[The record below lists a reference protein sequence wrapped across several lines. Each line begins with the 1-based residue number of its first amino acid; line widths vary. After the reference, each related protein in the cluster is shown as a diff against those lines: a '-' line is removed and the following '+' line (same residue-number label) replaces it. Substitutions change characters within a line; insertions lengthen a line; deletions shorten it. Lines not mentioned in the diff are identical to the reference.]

1 MPVARLRPLSPAAWF
16 APLFA
21 APLFAATL
29 FAALLAGALPT
40 AAAAA
45 LRVDAEP
52 APGWLRLPLDE
63 PAWRALAGA
72 HPRALQAFGPE
83 GREQPLALCV
93 PAERGLQAGLEVPV
107 LAAPRGAQPVVGADG
122 SARLRLPPGVRAQP
136 PYPRLILDLRG
147 LPGRVA
153 AVELDPALAGRELTL
168 RSSPNLE
175 QWSLP
180 LALRRS
186 GGKLLLVEPLPT
198 SWMALDLSPGL
209 RDVPP
214 AMGILLQQD
223 RGQRP
228 LQWFTLPTDA
238 QGVADNPRA
247 LPIRGARPVGAP
259 AQLGAMR
266 VDSRLDD
273 GDAWKSRGGWRA
285 GQGPAEVGFAAVGD
299 GQWRLRAEPEDL
311 ALRWQLAHDALELRL
326 PAGTPL
332 PLRLEVGAARR
343 PPLSCDDGRW
353 AGPARTL
360 ALEADGSGPGVA
372 PADDAPRNLR
382 PAFLLLLAVAALL
395 WAIWRR
401 RRA

>member
-107 LAAPRGAQPVVGADG
+107 LAAPSGAQPVVGADG
-122 SARLRLPPGVRAQP
+122 SARLRLPPG
-136 PYPRLILDLRG
+136 
-147 LPGRVA
+147 
-153 AVELDPALAGRELTL
+153 
-168 RSSPNLE
+168 SPNLE